1 MERFFARKRSV
12 ALLRQ
17 CVYPRPLDAPIAW
30 GHHYEA
36 IAIQQ
41 YMAHMTKLGHSNIM
55 VKKCGFIIHPEKGRL
70 GASPDGK
77 VKDPVSDQPDGIIE
91 VKCPY
96 SKCEVTPEEIVM
108 FVVN

>member
-1 MERFFARKRSV
+1 MWKDSFARKRSV

-17 CVYPRPLDAPIAW
+17 CAYPRPLDPAPAPIVW
-30 GHHYEA
+30 GRHYEA

-41 YMAHMTKLGHSNIM
+41 YVAHMTKLGHSNIS
-55 VKKCGFIIHPEKGRL
+55 VKKCGFIIHPEKGWL

-77 VKDPVSDQPDGIIE
+77 VTDPVSDQPDSIIE

-96 SKCEVTPEEIVM
+96 SKREVTPEEAC
-108 FVVN
+108 